1 MSGIRNLAACLAAI
15 MVTTACGATGDSADT
30 EEPEAV
36 AEAAPAAEAA
46 GAAQI
51 ACVPQRESVE
61 GRASPYDSVQVAIG
75 GQTAQVCYG
84 RPYTNGREI
93 FGGLVPYDTLW
104 RTGANE
110 PTIIHTPVAATIAGI
125 AVQPGSYSIYT
136 VPGREQWTIIVNRS
150 ITQWGHE
157 GSYSPEVRAQ
167 EVGRATVPAQTLE
180 EPIEQFTIG
189 SEAAGN
195 GSNLI
200 IEWERTRVSVPIMP
214 G

>member
-1 MSGIRNLAACLAAI
+1 MAVGLAAVI
-15 MVTTACGATGDSADT
+15 VMTACGASGDSAET

-36 AEAAPAAEAA
+36 AEAAPAAEAT

-84 RPYTNGREI
+84 RPFTNGREI

-110 PTIIHTPVAATIAGI
+110 PTIIHMPVAATIAGI

-136 VPGREQWTIIVNRS
+136 VPGREQWTIVVNRS
-150 ITQWGHE
+150 IAQWGHE
-157 GSYSPEVRAQ
+157 GSYTSEVRAQ

-180 EPIEQFTIG
+180 EPVEQFTIR
-189 SEAAGN
+189 SEAAGS

-200 IEWERTRVSVPIMP
+200 IEWERTRVSVPILP